1 MPSEASVKFFDETF
15 FQKSFDLALDL
26 SGRQPEKKP
35 ATGADAPVRAI
46 ATGADGEAGS
56 LPSPS
61 SLTRVHSR
69 LPARSSAE
77 RCPLGTSAPQRG
89 RRDLAFCKPLVSCLL
104 GSPFGGAGTAAAV
117 TERAS
122 SRDAGAVR
130 RLRGQPTP
138 GARVP
143 VVRTGAAFSRQSRL
157 PARSVLNGL
166 HWGPGPLFP

>member
-61 SLTRVHSR
+61 SLTRVH
-69 LPARSSAE
+69 LPQ
-77 RCPLGTSAPQRG
+77 GG
-89 RRDLAFCKPLVSCLL
+89 RRDLALRKLY
-104 GSPFGGAGTAAAV
+104 GGAPTGLPPWGSWHGV
-117 TERAS
+117 
-122 SRDAGAVR
+122 SRD
-130 RLRGQPTP
+130 
-138 GARVP
+138 
-143 VVRTGAAFSRQSRL
+143 
-157 PARSVLNGL
+157 
-166 HWGPGPLFP
+166 